1 MDKYVDPIPLYLL
14 RYFLEIRHHEKEKGW
29 LYRRLSDMPFE
40 SAYKEMLDVDVL
52 VDLKLIAVSDSGKR
66 LASDDRWVELC
77 DGVRAFT
84 GGTVESI
91 LVPDMFIVL
100 SRGRHLLSEYLQKAL
115 LWLLAAA
122 LGAVIGSLATMNLTN
137 ALQSKESD
145 HVERVVSGL
154 ELESSL
160 ADGVVVLADDLD
172 ELCSVVRSEVGEVD
186 QALTDVT

>member
-1 MDKYVDPIPLYLL
+1 MDLIPLYLL
-14 RYFLEIRHHEKEKGW
+14 RYFLEIRRHEKEKGW
-29 LYRRLSDMPFE
+29 LYGRLSEMPFE
-40 SAYKEMLDVDVL
+40 DAFKEKLDVDVL
-52 VDLKLIAVSDSGKR
+52 VDLKLIAVSDSKR
-66 LASDDRWVELC
+66 KLVSDERWIELC

-122 LGAVIGSLATMNLTN
+122 LGAVVGSLATMHLSD
-137 ALQSKESD
+137 ALQGAEAD

-154 ELESSL
+154 ELESGLFDS
-160 ADGVVVLADDLD
+160 VVALADDLD
-172 ELCSVVRSEVGEVD
+172 ELRSVVRAEVGEVD